1 MSSSR
6 GTLWDQT
13 AWWVPI
19 FIWLALY
26 LIWNQADFS
35 YIIMTLAALSV
46 SCFIVFRKF
55 NFSCLFESYFLKVI
69 SVLMM
74 IGISSFMLVV
84 MAAFEF
90 NNGRLPFIAV
100 GFDIVVFSLILIFP
114 IVFISR
120 FFRSRGVDYLGPEE
134 IIRAILIGI
143 AGAYLL
149 LGNV

>member
-1 MSSSR
+1 MVVDLRRDSASYLKYF
-6 GTLWDQT
+6 GVELFGGDFKGLLIPKGFVHGFITLEE
-13 AWWVPI
+13 
-19 FIWLALY
+19 
-26 LIWNQADFS
+26 N
-35 YIIMTLAALSV
+35 SV

-84 MAAFEF
+84 MDAFEF

-120 FFRSRGVDYLGPEE
+120 FLRSRGV
-134 IIRAILIGI
+134 
-143 AGAYLL
+143 
-149 LGNV
+149 